1 MDTTNQIEKQLENR
15 AVKELAEL
23 IDTFITQLDEL
34 DNKYHINTVYY
45 NLVDRE
51 YSGGTMCLNKY
62 DVRHHLLYM
71 LKDAYLNG
79 MVRHKSKELLAK
91 LDLLS

>member
-1 MDTTNQIEKQLENR
+1 MDSLNQIEKQLEDR
-15 AVKELAEL
+15 SIKELYEVVN
-23 IDTFITQLDEL
+23 TFITKLEEL
-34 DNKYHINTVYY
+34 DTKYHTSNVYY

-51 YSGGTMCLNKY
+51 YDRGTMCLDKV

-71 LKDAYLNG
+71 LKGTYLSG
-79 MVRHKSKELLAK
+79 MLRHKSNELLTK

>member
-1 MDTTNQIEKQLENR
+1 MDTTNQIEEQLGNR
-15 AVKELAEL
+15 ALKELIEL

-34 DNKYHINTVYY
+34 DNKYHINKAYY
-45 NLVDRE
+45 DLVDRE
-51 YSGGTMCLNKY
+51 YSGGTKCLNKY

-71 LKDAYLNG
+71 LKGAYLKG
-79 MVRHKSKELLAK
+79 MVRQKSKELLNK